1 MYNKVIFFIEKFIY
15 LRCVK
20 ITSNSNRENMHD
32 DFDNQSVSGAK
43 LRNLPIYLKGK
54 EIVGLVKDIT
64 DLIDDEDQYLGVLK
78 HDMLSDAYSLCAKIA
93 GAEGGGLYAIRME
106 CAAIIRKS
114 AIDLDLNIHKLKM
127 FNFEHADYYKM
138 VCIKV
143 EEFRL
148 LFIEWVQG
156 FDKKHYAVDRWG
168 LFNPPGVGPFDN
180 EEHNNDADDTDHW
193 FDGLFEDDDD

>member
-1 MYNKVIFFIEKFIY
+1 MSNDNYNQRF
-15 LRCVK
+15 
-20 ITSNSNRENMHD
+20 SD
-32 DFDNQSVSGAK
+32 QK
-43 LRNLPIYLKGK
+43 LKNLPIYSKGK
-54 EIVGLVKDIT
+54 EIADLVKNIT
-64 DLIDDEDQYLGVLK
+64 DLIDDEDPYLGVLK
-78 HDMLSDAYSLCAKIA
+78 HDMLLDAYSLCAKIA

-106 CAAIIRKS
+106 CAAMMRKS
-114 AIDLDLNIHKLKM
+114 ANDLNLNIHKLKM

-156 FDKKHYAVDRWG
+156 FDKKHYTVDRWG

-180 EEHNNDADDTDHW
+180 EGHNDDADTDHW
-193 FDGLFEDDDD
+193 FDGLFEEDDD